1 MSLYTSNFAGKLN
14 YPMHVTLNQKSVHE
28 NYRSGLKTA
37 PAKAVDTNIEKLGSI
52 EIEASNQIGFLSN
65 IKVDYKVDLE
75 THEVAIR
82 VVDSES
88 GEVIRQVSGED
99 SLKLIQ
105 RIAEFND
112 KHLDQ
117 IV

>member
-1 MSLYTSNFAGKLN
+1 MSLYIPNFSGKLN
-14 YPMHVTLNQKSVHE
+14 YPTHLELNQKSVHE
-28 NYRSGLKTA
+28 NYRSGLKTD
-37 PAKAVDTNIEKLGSI
+37 PAKAVDTNIEKSGSI
-52 EIEASNQIGFLSN
+52 EIETSNQIGFSTN
-65 IKVDYKVDLE
+65 TKVDYKVDLK

-88 GEVIRQVSGED
+88 GEVVRQVSGED
-99 SLKLIQ
+99 FLKLIQ
-105 RIAEFND
+105 RIADFDD

>member
-1 MSLYTSNFAGKLN
+1 MSLYIPNSAGKLN
-14 YPMHVTLNQKSVHE
+14 YPMHVALNQNSVHE
-28 NYRSGLKTA
+28 NHRSGLKTD
-37 PAKAVDTNIEKLGSI
+37 PAKAVDTNIEKSGSI
-52 EIEASNQIGFLSN
+52 EIEASNQIGFSAN

-88 GEVIRQVSGED
+88 GEVIRKISGED
-99 SLKLIQ
+99 FLKLIQ
-105 RIAEFND
+105 RIANFD
-112 KHLDQ
+112 DRHLDQ